1 MSMRTLILTLVALGL
16 LCGLVDAQPYAGGWF
31 VPGQGHLHYVSPLAK
46 VTSVAWPG
54 MNAEFGL
61 MHWDNRTV
69 LVADFT
75 SSAILKVDPVQLTV
89 VGTLTTRGFGHL
101 QSYQSAAMDSNGD
114 IFFGA
119 SWPTA
124 GIFKLDHTTFQ
135 VSTIFLATSTLLGW
149 PNQFLTD
156 VDTGEIIVGDDSSS
170 NDDFL
175 YLVRRDGS
183 GMSPIGKMGG
193 GWGFTM
199 GCYKHIPTGDIYS
212 GEYWGPLNVLKA
224 GTTVAT
230 LFQNYA
236 NTFGKPIAPHPDR
249 ASATTQVLIT
259 GAPYSAGKWD
269 GLWSI
274 DIATKVATKIAAI
287 PRDCHRCIPAYGRN
301 IQTVATGK
309 GTWDTYISFPGHA
322 NKAFMMAISGTGV
335 RPGLP
340 LPDGR
345 QIPLVFD
352 TLALV
357 SIMPGLAPFVT
368 GNTGQ
373 LLDQNA
379 EGMVKINLTILPKAA
394 NGVRLWFCA
403 LVLDSLAPLGIA
415 EIADPK
421 CFVIE
426 GL

>member
-1 MSMRTLILTLVALGL
+1 MSMRTLILAVVALGL
-16 LCGLVDAQPYAGGWF
+16 LGGLVDAQPYPAGWF
-31 VPGQGHLHYVSPLAK
+31 VPGKGHLHYVSPLGK
-46 VTSVAWPG
+46 VTSVTWPG
-54 MNAEFGL
+54 MDPEHAM

-69 LVADFT
+69 LVADLSQST
-75 SSAILKVDPVQLTV
+75 ILKVDPVMLTV
-89 VGTLTTRGFGHL
+89 VGTLTTNGFGHIRA
-101 QSYQSAAMDSNGD
+101 YQSAAMDSNGD
-114 IFFGA
+114 IFFGQ
-119 SWPTA
+119 SWPQK
-124 GIFKLDHTTFQ
+124 GIFKLDHNTFKM
-135 VSTIFLATSTLLGW
+135 STIFNAAGSFLTW

-156 VDTGEIIVGDDSSS
+156 VDTGEIIVGDDDSS

-175 YLVRRDGS
+175 YLVRRDAS
-183 GMSPIGKMGG
+183 GMTSIGKMGG

-212 GEYWGPLNVLKA
+212 GEYWGSLNVLKA
-224 GTTVAT
+224 GTSVAT
-230 LFQNYA
+230 LFQNYS
-236 NTFGKPIAPHPDR
+236 NTFGRVAAPHPDR
-249 ASATTQVLIT
+249 ASAATQTLVT

-287 PRDCHRCIPAYGRN
+287 PRDCHRCLPVYGRN
-301 IQTVATGK
+301 VQSVSTGK
-309 GTWDTYISFPGHA
+309 GTWDTYISFPGQA
-322 NKAFMMAISGTGV
+322 NKAFLMAISATGV

-345 QIPLVFD
+345 QIPLVLD

-357 SIMPGLAPFVT
+357 SITPGLAPFVT
-368 GNTGQ
+368 GNTGH
-373 LLDQNA
+373 LLDQNG
-379 EGMVKINLTILPKAA
+379 EGMVKINLGMLPQAA